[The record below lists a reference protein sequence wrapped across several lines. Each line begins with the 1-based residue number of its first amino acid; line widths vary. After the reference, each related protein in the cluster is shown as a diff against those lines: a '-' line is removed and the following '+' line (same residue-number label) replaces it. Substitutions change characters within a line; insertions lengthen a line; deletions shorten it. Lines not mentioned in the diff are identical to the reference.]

1 MPKLHHIEYGNM
13 SLADCQEQESL
24 SKAEPAF
31 YRDAASYW
39 SQVPATVDGVLG
51 GYGHVSSVDVQ
62 GSERF
67 LRAISQRPE
76 RLLKERALDC
86 GAGVGRVTKEFLK
99 DHFKIVD
106 LVEQDFHFLEA
117 AKTDLSATGHKGR
130 FFCQGLQNFQPE
142 EGYYDVIWSQ
152 WVLGHLIDADLVKFF
167 ERCKIGLRPKGYLVI
182 KENVTASGEVEM
194 DHTDSSVT
202 RPLKSLIDL
211 VKKAGYQLVHQQKQ
225 QRFPK
230 DLYQVYM
237 LAFKPN
243 KP

>member
-1 MPKLHHIEYGNM
+1 MDDTTVTSAIRIVEKSTE
-13 SLADCQEQESL
+13 
-24 SKAEPAF
+24 KEPAF

-39 SQVPATVDGVLG
+39 AQVPATVDGVLG
-51 GYGHVSSVDVQ
+51 GYGHVSSIDVQ

-67 LRAISQRPE
+67 LRALAQANCP
-76 RLLKERALDC
+76 LQERALDC
-86 GAGVGRVTKEFLK
+86 GAGVGRVTKEFLRN
-99 DHFKIVD
+99 HFKIVD
-106 LVEQDFHFLEA
+106 LVEQDPRFLETA
-117 AKTDLSATGHKGR
+117 ETDLIAMGHQGR
-130 FFCQGLQNFQPE
+130 FFCQGLQKFQPE

-152 WVLGHLIDADLVKFF
+152 WVLGHLVDVDLIKFF
-167 ERCKIGLRPKGYLVI
+167 ERCKVGLRPRGYLVI

-202 RPLKSLIDL
+202 RPLNTLIDL
-211 VKKAGYQLVHQQKQ
+211 VKKAGFQLAHQQKQ

-230 DLYQVYM
+230 ELYQVYM